1 MIMARLKRA
10 RQDWQK
16 EARERDI
23 LDAAAQ
29 LFVASGRLPAMAE
42 VAEQAG
48 LAKGTLYLYFQGRE
62 ALWLQLLN
70 GCFER
75 WVDAISEGLSH
86 IETVTNEDVARI
98 TIETAATQPMLIPL
112 SVSNATLI
120 EPKAT
125 PDQTARF
132 KTATAELIAKLGRY
146 LAGRLDLTHDDATS
160 RVLLTYA
167 LLLGLWQMTT
177 AVPVPGSKLPAH
189 QSTDFW
195 SMDWQREAHFGLRN
209 IWTVRTHQ

>member
-1 MIMARLKRA
+1 MTRLKRA

-29 LFVASGRLPAMAE
+29 LFVTNGRLPAMAE

-62 ALWLQLLN
+62 ALWLHLLN

-75 WVDAISEGLSH
+75 WADAISERLSL
-86 IETVTNEDVARI
+86 IETVTGEDVARI
-98 TIETAATQPMLIPL
+98 TIETAAIEPMLIPL

-132 KTATAELIAKLGRY
+132 KMETAQLITKLGRY
-146 LAGRLDLTHDDATS
+146 LAGRLDLAQSDAAS

-177 AVPVPGSKLPAH
+177 AAPVPGSKLPDDLR
-189 QSTDFW
+189 TDFW
-195 SMDWQREAHFGLRN
+195 SIDWQHEAYFGLRA
-209 IWTVRTHQ
+209 IWTAGPHQ